1 MPYMLTVY
9 EMNYRNQSI
18 RTGAHEARI
27 DKWKQAHPSPPPS
40 IVLICCHIS
49 ATKIDEENFKV
60 PNVKKFFIASLIFKR
75 LLRVVFLP

>member
-1 MPYMLTVY
+1 
-9 EMNYRNQSI
+9 MNYRNQSI

-27 DKWKQAHPSPPPS
+27 DKWKQAHPSPP
-40 IVLICCHIS
+40 LHCCHTRHIS

>member
-1 MPYMLTVY
+1 MRLALISESKPT
-9 EMNYRNQSI
+9 
-18 RTGAHEARI
+18 
-27 DKWKQAHPSPPPS
+27 PPPPPS
-40 IVLICCHIS
+40 IVVICCHIS